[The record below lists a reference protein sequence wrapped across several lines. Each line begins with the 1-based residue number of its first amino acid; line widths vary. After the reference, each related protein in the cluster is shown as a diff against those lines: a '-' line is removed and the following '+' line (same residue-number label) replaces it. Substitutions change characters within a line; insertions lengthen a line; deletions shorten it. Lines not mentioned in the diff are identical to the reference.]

1 MNSFDI
7 ILCRE
12 EERTRGVALTVDSDG
27 DALGEDKAVSA
38 LEGRDLAELVELQV
52 LGGETLGG
60 GGLNEL
66 DIEAVLL
73 GDCEEGGGAR
83 VTLMAGLADILGC
96 SEKAARGTTYA
107 VAVDLSEGH
116 DCE

>member
-38 LEGRDLAELVELQV
+38 LKGRDLAELVELQV
-52 LGGETLGG
+52 VLRDTLGW
-60 GGLNEL
+60 LSVDEL
-66 DIEAVLL
+66 DVEAILL
-73 GDCEEGGGAR
+73 RDGQERGGTR
-83 VTLMAGLADILGC
+83 VTLLAC
-96 SEKAARGTTYA
+96 
-107 VAVDLSEGH
+107 
-116 DCE
+116 C

>member
-52 LGGETLGG
+52 VLRDTLGW
-60 GGLNEL
+60 LSVDEL
-66 DIEAVLL
+66 DVEAILL
-73 GDCEEGGGAR
+73 RDGQERGGTR
-83 VTLMAGLADILGC
+83 VTLLAC
-96 SEKAARGTTYA
+96 
-107 VAVDLSEGH
+107 
-116 DCE
+116 C